1 MNYLLIELVEIL
13 HPGGSVR
20 AGACRTA
27 AEAAAMVGNVPGD
40 RLGHLKQL
48 GHQAAIDNDR
58 SSEDEVFRLA

>member
-1 MNYLLIELVEIL
+1 
-13 HPGGSVR
+13 
-20 AGACRTA
+20 
-27 AEAAAMVGNVPGD
+27 MVGNVPGD